1 MNDMGLIYRYKD
13 IDNTI
18 IYVGKVTGNT
28 VEAIQKRIKSHK
40 HYDEWAKKFSG
51 IVEYLKLPE
60 KYLPLSKA
68 STDALETHF
77 INKFY
82 SNKSNNKNY
91 QVGIGMIPFLA
102 SDVENAKWTPVP
114 INKNDTKNK
123 IKPKY
128 MQAPYTPEKKGQI
141 IANIKNFSGKLSSLN
156 TFLNFFETKSH
167 ESANNN
173 YVTYN
178 TDASIV
184 EIKIPKSY
192 GDISFDIGFIDKDIC
207 EICLDKTY
215 NTVSFILGN
224 HFKNISDIK
233 DTIIQKREE
242 IMNKALNQINFLCA
256 HYDNFNISTKEFGAY
271 MEEGE
276 TID

>member
-167 ESANNN
+167 LIFFFMS
-173 YVTYN
+173 
-178 TDASIV
+178 DLF
-184 EIKIPKSY
+184 
-192 GDISFDIGFIDKDIC
+192 SFVNQRLF
-207 EICLDKTY
+207 
-215 NTVSFILGN
+215 VSFTLGN
-224 HFKNISDIK
+224 HFKNLSDIK